1 MTLNELGIGEKALI
15 TKVKGRG
22 AFRKRI
28 LEMGFISGKEISVV
42 KKAPLQDP
50 VEYNILGY
58 DVSLRN
64 TEAQLIEIV
73 TEQEVKELK
82 SKNFAGTLEAEL
94 LKEVAERKGKTI
106 NIAFV
111 GNPNAGKTTVFNHI
125 SGSSE
130 RVGNYSGVTVDAKKA
145 KFTYKGYHF
154 NAYDLPGTYSLT
166 AYSPEELYVR
176 QHIIDHVPDIVV
188 NVLDSSNLERNLY
201 LTTQLIDMDIRVVG
215 ALNMYDELEKKGD
228 KLDVQQLSSILGI
241 PFVPTV
247 GAKNTGLKGL
257 LNKIIEVFEDK
268 EPLARHIHI
277 NYGKD
282 IERSITNVQNKLKK
296 KCNTNIVD
304 KISSRFISLKLLEKD
319 QKIEDRIHTLKNK
332 ERISHSAHRE
342 IERLESLYEE
352 DTETVLTDA
361 KYAFIAGA
369 LHETFT
375 IGKVTKLSRSRQV
388 DNLLT
393 HRFLGIPV
401 FLFFMWMTFFFT
413 FKLGQYPMDWIER
426 GVSWVSDL
434 INVNMQAG
442 IFKDLLVDGVVGG
455 VGGVIVFLPNIVL
468 LYLFISIMEDTGYMA
483 RAVFIMD
490 RAMHK
495 IGLHGKS
502 FIPLLMGFGCNV
514 PAIMA
519 TRTIESKRD
528 RLLTM
533 LITPFMS
540 CGARLPVYILFITAF
555 FDNYQSTILFS
566 MYLIGIMLAILTSL
580 LLSKTVL
587 RKVDIPFVMELPPYR
602 VPSLKTLFIHMWQST
617 EQYLKK
623 IAGIILIAS
632 IIIWALGYFP
642 REVNYSRDFEKDR
655 ETIIL
660 TYDNLID
667 NAEGEMKNNYSIEL
681 DKHLDE
687 LKMLKKTEHQEQ
699 SYIGRIGKFIQPVM
713 APLGFDWKMS
723 VGILTGVAAKE
734 VVIGTLGV
742 LFQADED
749 DDANLV
755 SKLQNAYYTS
765 GEKSGLNVFS
775 PLIALV
781 YMVFILSYFPC
792 IGVVSAIGHESGSW
806 WWATFIMVYT
816 TAIAWILSYA
826 VYNFGLFIL
835 T

>member
-1 MTLNELGIGEKALI
+1 MTLNELGVGEKALI

-50 VEYNILGY
+50 VEYHILGY

-64 TEAQLIEIV
+64 TEAQLIDIITETEI
-73 TEQEVKELK
+73 KELK
-82 SKNFAGTLEAEL
+82 SHEYTGTLDFSILEKIA
-94 LKEVAERKGKTI
+94 RSKGKTI

-111 GNPNAGKTTVFNHI
+111 GNPNSGKTTVFNHI

-176 QHIIDHVPDIVV
+176 QHIIDQVPDIIV

-228 KLDVQQLSSILGI
+228 QLDTQLLSSILGI

-247 GAKNTGLKGL
+247 GAKNKGL
-257 LNKIIEVFEDK
+257 NELLDKIISVFENND
-268 EPLARHIHI
+268 PVSRHIHI

-282 IERSITNVQNKLKK
+282 IERSITNIQNKLRK
-296 KCNTNIVD
+296 KCNTNVLD
-304 KISSRFISLKLLEKD
+304 KVSSRFISIKLLEKD
-319 QKIEDRIHTLKNK
+319 EKINDRLLDLSNK
-332 ERISHSAHRE
+332 ERITHSAERE
-342 IERLESLYEE
+342 IERLESLLDE
-352 DTETVLTDA
+352 DTETILTDA
-361 KYAFIAGA
+361 KYGFIAGA
-369 LHETFT
+369 LHETFVPG
-375 IGKVTKLSRSRQV
+375 IITKLSPSRKV

-393 HRFLGIPV
+393 HRILGIPI
-401 FLFFMWMTFFFT
+401 FLFFMWLTFFFT
-413 FKLGQYPMDWIER
+413 FKVGQYPMDWIES
-426 GVSWVSDL
+426 GVSWISGF
-434 INVNMQAG
+434 INAQMQAG
-442 IFKDLLVDGVVGG
+442 IFKDLLVDGIIGG
-455 VGGVIVFLPNIVL
+455 VGGVVVYLPNIVF
-468 LYLFISIMEDTGYMA
+468 LYLFISVMEDTGYMA
-483 RAVFIMD
+483 RAVFMMD

-514 PAIMA
+514 PAILA

-555 FDNYQSTILFS
+555 FTSYQATILFGI
-566 MYLIGIMLAILTSL
+566 YLTGIALAIITSL
-580 LLSKTVL
+580 LLSKTIL

-602 VPSLKTLFIHMWQST
+602 IPSAKTLLIHMWHST

-623 IAGIILIAS
+623 IAGVILVAS

-642 REVNYSRDFEKDR
+642 REVDYSRDFDKDQ

-660 TYDNLID
+660 TYNNLI
-667 NAEGEMKNNYSIEL
+667 EQSEEKLKQEYSVEL
-681 DKHLDE
+681 GIQLNE
-687 LKMLKKTEHQEQ
+687 LNMLKKNEHQEQ
-699 SYIGRIGKFIQPVM
+699 SYIGQIGHYIQPIM

-734 VVIGTLGV
+734 VVIGSLGV
-742 LFQADED
+742 LFQADEG
-749 DDANLV
+749 DDANLI
-755 SKLQNAYYTS
+755 SKLQNAHHTR
-765 GEKSGLNVFS
+765 GIKSGLPVFT
-775 PLIALV
+775 PLIALT
-781 YMVFILSYFPC
+781 YMIFILSYFPC
-792 IGVVSAIGHESGSW
+792 IGVVTAIGKESGSW
-806 WWATFIMVYT
+806 GWAAFIMVYT
-816 TAIAWILSYA
+816 TIVAWVLSFG
-826 VYNFGLFIL
+826 VYQIGLLL
-835 T
+835 TT